1 MTPEHGARAVA
12 EADPATFQ
20 SSPPTSL
27 AGLASL
33 ATTASSWIA
42 TVDHKRIGILYGVT
56 AFAFFLIGGLE
67 ALIIRLQLAGPHRA
81 VVSAERF
88 NELFTMHGTTMVF
101 LAIMPFSSAFF
112 NYLVPLL
119 IGARDVAFPR
129 LNALSYWIF
138 LFGGLFL
145 NASFLVGAA
154 PDGGWFGY
162 TSLTLRQFSP
172 GLNIDFWMLS
182 LQILGASS
190 IMAGVNFI
198 VTILN
203 MRAPGMTLMRM
214 PVFVWMT
221 LTVQFLIVLAF
232 PPITVGLIF
241 LTFDRFFGTHF
252 YDVLAGGDLHLWQH
266 LFWIFGHPEVYIL
279 ILPAFG
285 IVSEV
290 LPTFAR
296 KPLFGAPVVIYSGI
310 LIGFFGF
317 GVWSHHM
324 FAAGMGP
331 VADAAFAIATMLIA
345 IPTGVKIFNWL
356 ATLWGGQ
363 LRGTVALHY
372 AIGLIALFTIGGLS
386 GVMHASPPV
395 DLQQTDTYFVVAHFH
410 YVLIG
415 GSLFGLLAGAFY
427 WWPKITGRLLDE
439 RWGRLQFWLMFVGFN
454 LTFFPQHYLG
464 AIGMPRRIYTY
475 GPATGWA
482 FWNLVST
489 IGAFGIGLSIL
500 VFAILAVRSLIS
512 GPIAPADPWDGRT
525 LEWRTSSPPPVHNF
539 DVIPPVY
546 GRDTFW
552 REKHGDS
559 RGRRPPPLPP
569 VADPHG
575 IHLPAPSFWPIVAA
589 AGVVI
594 GGIGALTH
602 LWVVF
607 AGVAI
612 LLIGAWAFAL
622 EHHGNPAHADQTGLL
637 GVDHRK
643 LAMWVFIGSECLLFG
658 TLIATYLAYKGRSVI
673 GPHPHEILNIPLTTI
688 STFDLL
694 MSSLL
699 MVLALAAVQRGD
711 RVQARLWL
719 LGTAIFGAI
728 FLGFQAWEFT
738 EFVHEGLTLQQNLF
752 GSTFFVL
759 TGFHGGHV
767 TLGVALLLTLWILDL
782 RGKLSV
788 ADAPK
793 VEIVGL
799 YWHFVDVVWIV
810 IFTVVYL
817 IP

>member
-1 MTPEHGARAVA
+1 M
-12 EADPATFQ
+12 ATHE
-20 SSPPTSL
+20 
-27 AGLASL
+27 ASL
-33 ATTASSWIA
+33 LRGRAHTQAPAAVGLGAWLT
-42 TVDHKRIGILYGVT
+42 TVDHKRIGILYGVS
-56 AFAFFLIGGLE
+56 AFAFFILGGVE
-67 ALIIRLQLAGPHRA
+67 ALIIRLQLARPNSA
-81 VVSAERF
+81 VVSADTF
-88 NELFTMHGTTMVF
+88 NALFTMHGTTMVF
-101 LAIMPFSSAFF
+101 LAVMPFNAALF

-129 LNALSYWIF
+129 LNALSFWIF

-145 NASFLVGAA
+145 NASFLVGAP

-162 TSLTLRQFSP
+162 TSLTLRQYSP
-172 GLNIDFWMLS
+172 GPNIDFWVLG
-182 LQILGASS
+182 LQVLGASS
-190 IMAGVNFI
+190 IIAGVNFI

-221 LTVQFLIVLAF
+221 LTTQFLIVLSF
-232 PPITVGLIF
+232 PPVTVGLIF
-241 LTFDRFFGTHF
+241 LLFDRFFGTHF
-252 YDVLAGGDLHLWQH
+252 YDVAAGGDLHLWQH

-290 LPTFAR
+290 LPTFSR

-356 ATLWGGQ
+356 ATMWGGR
-363 LRGTVALHY
+363 LRPTVALHY
-372 AIGLIALFTIGGLS
+372 AVGLVALFTIGGLS
-386 GVMHASPPV
+386 GIMHASPPV

-415 GSLFGLLAGAFY
+415 GSLFGLQAGAFY
-427 WWPKITGRLLDE
+427 WWPKLTGRLLDE
-439 RWGRLQFWLMFVGFN
+439 GWGRLQFWLMFAGFN
-454 LTFFPQHYLG
+454 LAFFPQHYLG
-464 AIGMPRRIYTY
+464 AVGMPRRIYTY
-475 GPATGWA
+475 GPDTGWG

-489 IGAFGIGLSIL
+489 VGAFGIALSVL
-500 VFAILAVRSLIS
+500 LFLILAVRSLRHGAVAS
-512 GPIAPADPWDGRT
+512 GDPWDGRT
-525 LEWRTSSPPPVHNF
+525 LEWRTSSPPPGHDF
-539 DVIPPVY
+539 DTIPPVY

-552 REKHGDS
+552 REKYGDS
-559 RGRRPPPLPP
+559 RGRKPAPPPVGP
-569 VADPHG
+569 DPHG
-575 IHLPAPSFWPIVAA
+575 IHMPAPSVWPIVTAAGIAVAA
-589 AGVVI
+589 AGALIHLGVVM
-594 GGIGALTH
+594 IGALV
-602 LWVVF
+602 LVV
-607 AGVAI
+607 GT
-612 LLIGAWAFAL
+612 WAFGL
-622 EHHGNPAHADQTGLL
+622 EHHRNPAHITQVGNLEI
-637 GVDHRK
+637 DHRK
-643 LAMWVFIGSECLLFG
+643 LGMWVFIGSECLLFG
-658 TLIATYLAYKGRSVI
+658 TLIATYLAYKGRSVM

-711 RVQARLWL
+711 RRLARLWL
-719 LGTAIFGAI
+719 LGTAFFGLI
-728 FLGFQAWEFT
+728 FLGFQAWEFSA
-738 EFVHEGLTLQQNLF
+738 FVHEGLTLQQNLF

-767 TLGVALLLTLWILDL
+767 ALGVALLLTLWVLDL
-782 RGKLSV
+782 RGRLT
-788 ADAPK
+788 AQDAIK
-793 VEIVGL
+793 VEVVGL